1 MAPAPFA
8 PAARVLAVLAA
19 LVLAACAPEPPPP
32 DDIATRLDVPGYGQ
46 LQDGD
51 ILIPA
56 VPPELLS
63 DRNRR
68 QLVAY
73 RGTDTPGTIIV
84 DPFARHLYF
93 VLQHGLAM
101 RYRIAVGREGLGF
114 RGTATVGRKAE
125 WPSWQPTARMLRRD
139 PEMYGPYRAGLPGGL
154 SNPLGARA
162 LYLYRGG
169 RDTFF
174 RIHGTND
181 ITSIGLATSAG
192 CIRLFN
198 QDSIDLFQRVR
209 EGALVRVRT
218 REESVAYEGPILVTS
233 GDPFAEASLAAAA
246 GGAPPG

>member
-1 MAPAPFA
+1 MAVA
-8 PAARVLAVLAA
+8 PAAPVRRALALVAA
-19 LVLAACAPEPPPP
+19 LALAACAPAPPP
-32 DDIATRLDVPGYGQ
+32 DDNIATRLDVPGYGQ
-46 LQDGD
+46 VQDGD

-56 VPPELLS
+56 VPSDLLS

-73 RGTDTPGTIIV
+73 PGSDAPGTIII
-84 DPFARHLYF
+84 DPYARHLYL
-93 VLQHGLAM
+93 VVERGLAM

-125 WPSWQPTARMLRRD
+125 WPYWQPTSRMLARD

-169 RDTFF
+169 RDSYY

-181 ITSIGLATSAG
+181 IRSIGLATSAG

-198 QDSIDLFQRVR
+198 QDILDLFARVR
-209 EGALVRVRT
+209 PGAAVRVRT
-218 REESVAYEGPILVTS
+218 REESIAFEGPILLTA
-233 GDPFAEASLAAAA
+233 GDPFAEASLAAAD
-246 GGAPPG
+246 GGAPAG